1 MAAIH
6 MLGVAFAGKIS
17 RMAESPWMPNF
28 HDSLERPTTDSY
40 TETVEEAN
48 SGILSFFNPIINFFK
63 TYSLE
68 TFLVIFSVLF
78 LFLLIFLYR
87 KIKYRCIEKLVYE
100 REFSSDSVYAEGT
113 VYLTETIYNPTLFPL
128 FFVDVQEYIFGGL
141 WLDGNRP
148 EGAATDVQEVISRF
162 HLMPFMRVKRRHEV
176 YCQKRGDFF
185 IESVRIHRKNN
196 PYFMSA
202 PAHLYVYPKLT
213 DPVINSVPISCL
225 LGEYTSQRRMIT
237 DPFSFAGI
245 REYRFGDSTSSIN
258 YKATAKRPVHSMNDI
273 MVNSREYCTGRMFM
287 VYLNFHIQ
295 QESQVIADNYEALMD
310 YGLSVA
316 SAVLRR
322 AIADGCKCGFACN
335 CKTEEGE
342 MQIRFPMESSEEH
355 QKQVL
360 RGMAQIRP
368 SDGTSIKRL
377 LQMDIDEGLNNA
389 EVIFITTYMDDE
401 IDDRLRVMKQNTN
414 AVAVIQIG
422 EDDLDEEL

>member
-1 MAAIH
+1 MAAFHSLIAA
-6 MLGVAFAGKIS
+6 AFSFGK
-17 RMAESPWMPNF
+17 RVTRAALEPNDNF
-28 HDSLERPTTDSY
+28 SDRA
-40 TETVEEAN
+40 EEAN
-48 SGILSFFNPIINFFK
+48 QGVLNFLNPIINFFK
-63 TYSLE
+63 TYSLQV
-68 TFLVIFSVLF
+68 FLVILGCLL
-78 LFLLIFLYR
+78 LFLLILLYR
-87 KIKYRCIEKLVYE
+87 KLKFRYIEKLVYD
-100 REFSSDSVYAEGT
+100 RSFSSESVYAGGT

-128 FFVDVQEYIFGGL
+128 LFIDVQEYIFGGL

-148 EGAATDVQEVISRF
+148 EGSKTDVQEVISRF
-162 HLMPFMRVKRRHEV
+162 HLMPFMKIKRRHEV
-176 YCQKRGDFF
+176 YCEKRGDFL
-185 IESVRIHRKNN
+185 IESVRIHRPNN

-202 PAHLYVYPKLT
+202 PAQLYVYPRLT
-213 DPVINSVPISCL
+213 DPIINSVPISCL

-245 REYRFGDSTSSIN
+245 REYRFGDSMSAIN

-287 VYLNFHIQ
+287 VYLNFHIR
-295 QESQVIADNYEALMD
+295 QESQVISDHYEEIMD

-322 AIADGCKCGFACN
+322 AIADGCKCGFSCN

-342 MQIRFPMESSEEH
+342 MHIRFPMESSEEH

-360 RGMAQIRP
+360 RGMARIRP
-368 SDGTSIKRL
+368 SDGTSVKRL